1 MYQTILTAGWDGEW
15 FLRAYDAFGEKIGSK
30 ECEEGQIFIE
40 PQGFCVLAGVGVKEG
55 YAEKAMA
62 SVKERLDTKYGVVL
76 QQPPYATYHLNLGE
90 ISSYPPGYKENAG
103 IFCHNN
109 PWISIGETVIGHGD
123 RAFEVYKKTC
133 PAYIEN
139 ISEIH
144 RTEPYVYSQMV
155 AGKDARNFGE
165 AKNSWLTG
173 TAAWT
178 FVNVSQHILGI
189 YPTLNGLSV
198 DPCIPSDMEGF
209 TVTRQYRGASYEIKV
224 TNKDHAQKGIQ
235 SFLVDGKAIEGHVI
249 PYDPAKKQY
258 QVEIIM

>member
-1 MYQTILTAGWDGEW
+1 M
-15 FLRAYDAFGEKIGSK
+15 
-30 ECEEGQIFIE
+30 
-40 PQGFCVLAGVGVKEG
+40 
-55 YAEKAMA
+55 AEKAMA

-198 DPCIPSDMEGF
+198 DPCLPSDMEGF
-209 TVTRQYRGASYEIKV
+209 TATRQYRGATYDIKV
-224 TNKDHAQKGIQ
+224 TNEDHAQKGIKA
-235 SFLVDGKAIEGHVI
+235 FLVDGKPIEGHVI
-249 PYDPAKKQY
+249 PYDPDKKHY

>member
-1 MYQTILTAGWDGEW
+1 MAGTANGS
-15 FLRAYDAFGEKIGSK
+15 FVPMTLLVTKIGSK

-76 QQPPYATYHLNLGE
+76 QQPPYADLSPQPWRSLLLSARIQGE
-90 ISSYPPGYKENAG
+90 CRYLLPQQPLDLHRQRP
-103 IFCHNN
+103 F
-109 PWISIGETVIGHGD
+109 IGHGD
-123 RAFEVYKKTC
+123 RAFEVYRKTC
-133 PAYIEN
+133 PAYIED

-198 DPCIPSDMEGF
+198 DPCLPSDMEGF
-209 TVTRQYRGASYEIKV
+209 TATRQYRGATYDIKV
-224 TNKDHAQKGIQ
+224 TNEDHAQKGIKA
-235 SFLVDGKAIEGHVI
+235 FLVDGKPIEGHVI
-249 PYDPAKKQY
+249 PYDPDKKHY